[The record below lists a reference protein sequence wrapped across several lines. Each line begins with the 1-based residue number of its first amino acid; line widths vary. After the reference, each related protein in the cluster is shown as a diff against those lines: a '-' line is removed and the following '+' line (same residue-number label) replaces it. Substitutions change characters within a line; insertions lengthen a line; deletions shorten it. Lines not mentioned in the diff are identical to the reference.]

1 MIVQKEFLGKIK
13 DFGLNSYEAKLWTAL
28 LSRGVAT
35 AGELSDISNVPR
47 SRSYDVLESLERKGF
62 VIMKL
67 GKPIKYIAIQP
78 QEVIER
84 VKKNIKEDA
93 DKQVNLVDS
102 LNKSDVLN
110 ELSLLYKNGIQQIEP
125 IDLTGVVRGRDNMHS
140 HMLSLIKNS
149 EKDISIITTEQGL
162 SRKSQ
167 ELKTA
172 LTKAKEKG
180 VRIRILA
187 PLTKENTSA
196 LQTLSKIG
204 QVKHTNFNARFCV
217 VDGKH
222 VAVMPLNDKET
233 HPNYDFS
240 IWVNTDFFTQNFE
253 NIFEKLWSDEK

>member
-78 QEVIER
+78 QE
-84 VKKNIKEDA
+84 DA
-93 DKQVNLVDS
+93 DKQVVLVDS
-102 LNKSDVLN
+102 LNKSDVLS
-110 ELSLLYKNGIQQIEP
+110 ELNLLYKNGIQQIDP
-125 IDLTGVVRGRDNMHS
+125 LDLTGVVRGRDNMHS
-140 HMLSLIKNS
+140 HMLSLIKNA
-149 EKDISIITTEQGL
+149 EKEISIITTEQGL

-172 LTKAKEKG
+172 LTKAKENG

-196 LQTLSKIG
+196 SQTLSKIG
-204 QVKHTNFNARFCV
+204 QLKHTNFNARFCI

-240 IWVNTDFFTQNFE
+240 IWINTDFFTQNFE
-253 NIFEKLWSDEK
+253 NVFEKLWDEGK